1 MHLNINDYVFHRV
14 YFTPNRAL
22 RGLTLV
28 GLPGTAGEL
37 IVVTDSVITG
47 QELVLT
53 IPFKLSN
60 CPVGY
65 CPPRVAS
72 RAEVSLMLFI

>member
-1 MHLNINDYVFHRV
+1 M
-14 YFTPNRAL
+14 
-22 RGLTLV
+22 
-28 GLPGTAGEL
+28 
-37 IVVTDSVITG
+37 VVTDSVITG

-65 CPPRVAS
+65 CPPRVSS
-72 RAEVSLMLFI
+72 RAEVSLTLKLNSILYIYMNINHTCMLIT